1 MKLLRMDI
9 TNILIPNLN
18 KYGGTMDNTKEV
30 YFNEYCKICK
40 YSKNSET
47 EDPCYDCLHEP
58 VNIDSHKPVYFH
70 EKRK

>member
-1 MKLLRMDI
+1 
-9 TNILIPNLN
+9 
-18 KYGGTMDNTKEV
+18 MDNTKEV

-70 EKRK
+70 EKRKQKR